1 MPLWGNFCVRT
12 NALVLYSRE
21 KRGVNTFFYFSCKN
35 EVKKANEKVMCY
47 LCHMTFL
54 LILYFFV
61 KEIVTPLLSIA
72 VISKVNGAFVESL
85 NLKLLKV
92 VFPKLSP
99 TWNKVALLASPPL

>member
-12 NALVLYSRE
+12 NALVLYLRE
-21 KRGVNTFFYFSCKN
+21 KRSVNTFFYFSCKN
-35 EVKKANEKVMCY
+35 EVKKANEKVMRY
-47 LCHMTFL
+47 LYYMTFL
-54 LILYFFV
+54 LTLYFFV